1 MSFEKKID
9 VIKKRTAEL
18 ERKVNSLADA
28 FLKTLIENFVDRL
41 DVKDGVIQNTPGNI
55 ALLGQIDKL
64 FLQFN
69 AQVAAPAI
77 TETIAKGVEEIHGYN
92 TDYFSTLAKDRAK
105 YKATSKQ
112 VGNIIMDRLGFG
124 EKTRLKPGGFMDTL
138 FKDPTVANQVKNL
151 TRTEMIKGI
160 GFQQFKS
167 GLQKMIKTDGN
178 SIGAF
183 ERHYRTYAYDIFV
196 NVDRE
201 ESLLTAKALDLKYF
215 IYSGTIIDS
224 SRDFCIKRAG
234 KVFTAEEAELWRN
247 DKWIENALKKGYIAS
262 YDPIRD
268 MGLFGCR
275 HVPQFVPK
283 EVAERIRPDLKG
295 PAQPTPEPPK
305 PPTPEPRV
313 ESSFKPGKNL
323 KETKANF
330 VKAIGDD
337 SGLKFSSPTVSSEL
351 DLEAF
356 TQRAKVVADLFAE
369 YQPNPAINDKKE
381 IELVFRST
389 SSNYGVVSTEVI
401 SATVARINFGHKYDK
416 RRIDTFDPEK
426 PYSQP
431 KSLVDPGNV
440 EISTTVHEF
449 AHVLFVSHHKTFSS
463 QKVQDFSDSL
473 KLIRDQYRKEI
484 KELSDKGDNKGI
496 SEIYLGQYAG
506 THVDEFMAEAFTEY
520 RLNSNPSKYA
530 KKVGQLI
537 DKTFKK

>member
-1 MSFEKKID
+1 MSFEKKVD

-69 AQVAAPAI
+69 AQVAAPAV

-92 TDYFSTLAKDRAK
+92 TDYFGTLAKDQAK

-112 VGNIIMDRLGFG
+112 VGNIILERLGFG

-151 TRTEMIKGI
+151 TRTEMIKGV
-160 GFQQFKS
+160 GFKEFKS

-178 SIGAF
+178 SMGAF

-247 DKWIENALKKGYIAS
+247 DPWIENALKKGYIAS

-268 MGLFGCR
+268 MGLFSCR
-275 HVPQFVPK
+275 HVPQFIPK
-283 EVAERIRPDLKG
+283 EVAERIRPDLKD
-295 PAQPTPEPPK
+295 
-305 PPTPEPRV
+305 
-313 ESSFKPGKNL
+313 S
-323 KETKANF
+323 TK
-330 VKAIGDD
+330 
-337 SGLKFSSPTVSSEL
+337 
-351 DLEAF
+351 
-356 TQRAKVVADLFAE
+356 
-369 YQPNPAINDKKE
+369 
-381 IELVFRST
+381 
-389 SSNYGVVSTEVI
+389 
-401 SATVARINFGHKYDK
+401 
-416 RRIDTFDPEK
+416 
-426 PYSQP
+426 
-431 KSLVDPGNV
+431 
-440 EISTTVHEF
+440 
-449 AHVLFVSHHKTFSS
+449 
-463 QKVQDFSDSL
+463 
-473 KLIRDQYRKEI
+473 
-484 KELSDKGDNKGI
+484 
-496 SEIYLGQYAG
+496 
-506 THVDEFMAEAFTEY
+506 
-520 RLNSNPSKYA
+520 
-530 KKVGQLI
+530 
-537 DKTFKK
+537 